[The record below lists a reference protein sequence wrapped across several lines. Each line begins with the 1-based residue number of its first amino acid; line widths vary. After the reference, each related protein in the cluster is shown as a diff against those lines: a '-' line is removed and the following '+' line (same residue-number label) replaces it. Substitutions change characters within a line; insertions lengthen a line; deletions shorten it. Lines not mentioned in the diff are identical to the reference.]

1 MNAAAAAAVSTYVEL
16 MQATPTTLHGTLHV
30 L

>member
-1 MNAAAAAAVSTYVEL
+1 MNAAAAAASTYVEL
-16 MQATPTTLHGTLHV
+16 MWATPTTLPSTLQV

>member
-1 MNAAAAAAVSTYVEL
+1 MNAAAAAVSTYVEQ
-16 MQATPTTLHGTLHV
+16 MWATPTTLPDTLQV